1 MYFLFFTI
9 SHISRVSGHLSARYE
24 TYPGYNYI
32 IPGNDWYLIREL
44 DSIGDCANICTYV
57 SCNLFKTQFIDGS
70 FGGGGGGGGSF
81 GSSFRGFKC
90 FRNVAQ
96 IK

>member
-70 FGGGGGGGGSF
+70 FGGGGGGSF

-90 FRNVAQ
+90 FINVAQ